1 MAHGD
6 NRGLKL
12 PPRVAPIQAVI
23 VPVAIHKEGVKQKAE
38 ELYESLNKN
47 YRMEL
52 DLRDNYTP
60 GYKFNDWEMR
70 GVPVRIELRTT

>member
-23 VPVAIHKEGVKQKAE
+23 VPIAMNKEGVKEKAE
-38 ELYESLNKN
+38 ELGRLLSEK
-47 YRMEL
+47 YR
-52 DLRDNYTP
+52 
-60 GYKFNDWEMR
+60 
-70 GVPVRIELRTT
+70 I

>member
-23 VPVAIHKEGVKQKAE
+23 VPIAMHKEGVVEKAE
-38 ELYESLNKN
+38 ELYNKLNKN
-47 YRMEL
+47 SEWNLM
-52 DLRDNYTP
+52 
-60 GYKFNDWEMR
+60 
-70 GVPVRIELRTT
+70 IEINIQQVLSLMIGK